1 MFTHAQPMPTDVA
14 ALAAAYAQ
22 AQDAVKAAT
31 ERKDSIGAALKAAC
45 EVAANTAGRNMA
57 DTRVELEGEAFV
69 ARVTPVESWRV
80 DSKKLKSEQPHLY
93 AAYAKKSTALRL
105 EVVPA

>member
-1 MFTHAQPMPTDVA
+1 MYTHAQPMPPDVA

-57 DTRVELEGEAFV
+57 DTRVELEGEAFT
-69 ARVTPVESWRV
+69 ARVTPVETWRV
-80 DSKKLKSEQPHLY
+80 DTKKLKSEQPHLY
-93 AAYAKKSTALRL
+93 AAYAKKSTSLRL
-105 EVVPA
+105 EVAPS